1 MKRTIPQIRIALA
14 EQADRLRAIT
24 GSSFLLNAHE
34 RALKDVA
41 DTIDA
46 LALETIR
53 RSSGK
58 RAKSTAL
65 KLTPE
70 MAERIRD
77 YVADHP
83 DMTNRAIGAIF
94 HVDGGRVTDAMLG
107 VRGE

>member
-14 EQADRLRAIT
+14 EQAEKLRTFAPNGYLTCADDSRL
-24 GSSFLLNAHE
+24 HE
-34 RALKDVA
+34 IA

-46 LALETIR
+46 LTLETLR

-70 MAERIRD
+70 LKERIRE
-77 YVADHP
+77 YVAEHHN
-83 DMTNRAIGAIF
+83 MTNRAIGAHF
-94 HVDGGRVTDAMLG
+94 HVDGGRVTDVMLG